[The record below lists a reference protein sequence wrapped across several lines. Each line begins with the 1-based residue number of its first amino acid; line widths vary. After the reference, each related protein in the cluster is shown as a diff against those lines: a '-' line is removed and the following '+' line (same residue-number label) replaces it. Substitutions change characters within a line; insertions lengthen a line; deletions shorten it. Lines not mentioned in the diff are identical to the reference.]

1 MDAACFCSVAARIG
15 TTGSARQPET
25 VPVEPG
31 RPIVSLSR
39 RCSPVKERLICL
51 KFRLREWASVKS
63 ASIPEGWRP
72 TDGFRPLPPGRGAT
86 KEEPRPAAMTWSNE

>member
-1 MDAACFCSVAARIG
+1 MAAARVLLLARGRIA
-15 TTGSARQPET
+15 TTSSARQPGT

-31 RPIVSLSR
+31 RPIASLSR

-51 KFRLREWASVKS
+51 KLRLRKRGSVKS

-72 TDGFRPLPPGRGAT
+72 TDGFRPPGESAA
-86 KEEPRPAAMTWSNE
+86 KEEPGPPQ